1 MDRLYA
7 VAILMKS
14 IHDGAMDDDGRGG
27 DIVRDLPSVCRY
39 IANTVANRWRR
50 GIKDACAGSALFCI
64 GQEFFP
70 ERFGECNASRLATF
84 AESHKD

>member
-1 MDRLYA
+1 
-7 VAILMKS
+7 MKS
-14 IHDGAMDDDGRGG
+14 IHDEGAMDDGWRGG
-27 DIVRDLPSVCRY
+27 DIVRDSPCMCGD
-39 IANTVANRWRR
+39 IANTVANRRR
-50 GIKDACAGSALFCI
+50 SGIKHACAGSALFCI